1 MGRKRRKRD
10 LEGQMTFGLGDCLSA
25 EGGEVK
31 CRDRRGQGSQKP
43 MKREQEPAQGKDLME
58 RVADLGNLVRAWK
71 RVKSNK
77 GSGGTDGMT
86 VKAFDERAWTL
97 LREMRSELLDGKYKP
112 VEVRGVQIPKPNG
125 SKRQLG
131 IPTVKDR
138 IVQQA
143 LAQVLTP
150 MYEKVF
156 SESSYGFRPN
166 RSAHDALKR
175 GSAYV
180 EGGYGIVVDLDL
192 EKFFDKVNHD
202 RLMARLARDLREGR
216 VLRLILAFLRAGLM
230 QDGVCRS
237 RTEGTPQ
244 GGPLSPLLANIVL
257 DELDKELERR
267 GHRFCRYA
275 DDCNIYVKSQKAGER
290 VMKGITRF
298 IVRRLR
304 LKVNEEKSKVAPS
317 RECTFL
323 GHTIGGK
330 GQLRVSKKS
339 KERMR
344 ERLRQLTKR
353 NRGRKFE
360 AIIGEVN
367 TYLRGWLEYYR
378 LASAKGWLAETE
390 QWLRRKLRC
399 YRLKQCRR
407 RFAIAKFL
415 MGNGLPEWRA
425 WLLAGSGKGWYRM
438 AMTPQASE
446 AMSNKWFIDQG
457 LIPLVISR

>member
-86 VKAFDERAWTL
+86 VKAFAERAWTL
-97 LREMRSELLDGKYKP
+97 LREMRSELLDGRYKP
-112 VEVRGVQIPKPNG
+112 AEVRGVQIPKPNG

-166 RSAHDALKR
+166 RSAHDALRR

-180 EGGYGIVVDLDL
+180 EGVYGIVVDLDL

-202 RLMARLARDLREGR
+202 RLMARLARDLRESR
-216 VLRLILAFLRAGLM
+216 VLRL
-230 QDGVCRS
+230 
-237 RTEGTPQ
+237 
-244 GGPLSPLLANIVL
+244 N
-257 DELDKELERR
+257 
-267 GHRFCRYA
+267 
-275 DDCNIYVKSQKAGER
+275 GER
-290 VMKGITRF
+290 PPRMG
-298 IVRRLR
+298 
-304 LKVNEEKSKVAPS
+304 KS
-317 RECTFL
+317 
-323 GHTIGGK
+323 G
-330 GQLRVSKKS
+330 
-339 KERMR
+339 
-344 ERLRQLTKR
+344 
-353 NRGRKFE
+353 
-360 AIIGEVN
+360 
-367 TYLRGWLEYYR
+367 
-378 LASAKGWLAETE
+378 
-390 QWLRRKLRC
+390 
-399 YRLKQCRR
+399 
-407 RFAIAKFL
+407 
-415 MGNGLPEWRA
+415 
-425 WLLAGSGKGWYRM
+425 LLAGSDKGGYRM
-438 AMTPQASE
+438 AGTPQASE
-446 AMSNKWFIDQG
+446 AMSNKRFAKQG